1 MNRTTKNIL
10 IASGAGVTT
19 SLLIVPAG
27 LFFLGF
33 GAAGVAAGSIA
44 AAW

>member
-10 IASGAGVTT
+10 IVSGADVAT

-33 GAAGVAAGSIA
+33 GAAGVVGGSIA

>member
-10 IASGAGVTT
+10 IASGAGLAAPFVIIPA
-19 SLLIVPAG
+19 SLWL
-27 LFFLGF
+27 LGF

>member
-10 IASGAGVTT
+10 IASGAAVATPFLIIPA
-19 SLLIVPAG
+19 SLWL
-27 LFFLGF
+27 LGF